1 MFSSSTT
8 SNDDHIIAEPPNDA
22 VSRLRFSNGSQI
34 IFEYFQISTEN
45 SIYTQ
50 NSTPDKREKVLT
62 LEKPK
67 WTIYL
72 LGLMGK

>member
-1 MFSSSTT
+1 MFSSSTS

-22 VSRLRFSNGSQI
+22 VSRLRFSYGVDN
-34 IFEYFQISTEN
+34 IFENFKHFYEKFNLLSKCKEN
-45 SIYTQ
+45 
-50 NSTPDKREKVLT
+50 VMT